1 MTPTPA
7 NKRREEDIITGQKP
21 DDTNRPMKKYLL
33 KRILFSIFSLLVVV
47 MVVMLLVYSLIE
59 RNVIFQTDDLW
70 NKKSGNDRSIYE
82 YTQYQKYG
90 YLTWV
95 NYSNFVQNKYIE
107 IYGPDAYSKEKD
119 YTNDTKIIQK
129 KDDYLDNATVQ
140 EFIQT
145 YSDKGYEIKYLAPET
160 FKSGR
165 VKPGGTGYLIA
176 VHEKNPLLR
185 LVDYVANFFTVETIN
200 DVKDEALTPEMRGI
214 KVEHDPYSGLF
225 AVTGSGTTHKYLLYF
240 DERFPF
246 VHQNFLHMN
255 LGVSFT
261 TYRGQ
266 EITSVIESPAGDLK
280 SVRQQFPAKI
290 GTDEY
295 VDSAIDFHT
304 VRYNSAQLSE
314 MELQNFP
321 DKYTVYAYK
330 RSGLSMIENSFVIGL
345 VAVTIAYAIGLPL
358 GMLMARKKDKL
369 ADKIGNLYIVFIM
382 AVPALAYIFMFAAVG
397 TTLLGLPYKFANAQV
412 KILAYVLPTISLAL
426 RDIGGLMK
434 WMRRYMIDQMNSD
447 YVKFARA
454 EGLSEQEIYTTHISK
469 NAFIFLVH
477 GVPGMILG
485 CLTGAIITER
495 VYAVPGVGN
504 LLTTALN
511 AHDNGIIIACTVF
524 YTTLSIVSQ
533 ILGDVLLA
541 TYDPR
546 ISLSEEG
553 GGGR

>member
-1 MTPTPA
+1 
-7 NKRREEDIITGQKP
+7 
-21 DDTNRPMKKYLL
+21 MKKYML

-59 RNVIFQTDDLW
+59 RSVIFQTDDLW

-90 YLTWV
+90 YLNWV
-95 NYSNFVQNKYIE
+95 NYTSFVQNKYIAE
-107 IYGPDAYSKEKD
+107 YGPETYSKEKA
-119 YTNDTKIIQK
+119 YTGDVKAVQDAETYQ
-129 KDDYLDNATVQ
+129 DNTTVQ
-140 EFIQT
+140 EFIEK
-145 YSDKGYEIKYLAPET
+145 YSAEGYQIKYLAPEV

-165 VKPGGTGYLIA
+165 VKPGGTGYLLA
-176 VHEKNPLLR
+176 VQEKNPLLR
-185 LVDYVANFFTVETIN
+185 LVDYIAGFFTVETVN
-200 DVKDEALTPEMRGI
+200 DVTDPELTAEQRGI
-214 KVEHDPYSGLF
+214 RLEADPYSGLF

-255 LGVSFT
+255 LGTSFT

-266 EITSVIESPAGDLK
+266 EITGVIESPTGELSAI
-280 SVRQQFPAKI
+280 RQQFPAKI

-295 VDSAIDFHT
+295 TNTAIDFHS
-304 VRYNSAQLSE
+304 VRYNTAILSE
-314 MELQNFP
+314 MEKQNFT
-321 DKYTVYAYK
+321 DKYTVYSYK

-345 VAVTIAYAIGLPL
+345 IATAIAYALGLPL
-358 GMLMARKKDKL
+358 GMRMARRKDKL
-369 ADKIGNLYIVFIM
+369 ADKLGNLYIIFIM
-382 AVPALAYIFMFAAVG
+382 AVPSLAYIFMFAALG

-426 RDIGGLMK
+426 PQIGNLMK

-454 EGLSEQEIYTTHISK
+454 EGMSEKEIFHIHISK
-469 NAFIFLVH
+469 NAFIYLVH
-477 GVPGMILG
+477 GVPANILS
-485 CLTGAIITER
+485 CLVGAIITEG
-495 VYAVPGVGN
+495 VYGVPGVGR
-504 LLTTALN
+504 LLTTALTQ
-511 AHDNGIIIACTVF
+511 HDNGIIIACTVF
-524 YTTLSIVSQ
+524 YTFLSIISI
-533 ILGDVLLA
+533 ILGDLLLA
-541 TYDPR
+541 KYDPR